1 MTAKPPVPS
10 KPPFPGVEAIREALR
25 ELIPEGLDVD
35 NCEAG
40 YIVGYSRGFTATQT
54 VARLEAEVAELNVKL
69 ECAESCLAE
78 NIAQRNDADARA
90 NRLEAEVA
98 ELRELVEDMRGRAE
112 SKLHQAADALQDQV
126 LGRLPRRTPE
136 LTERVA
142 RLIYE
147 IKYPARQDWDSMQD
161 EKRDDF
167 RHYARLLFDLVLG
180 KEPRRVCAGSL
191 YCDREDTMRV
201 QVSPT
206 EWRHLCPEHVN
217 IYGKEPSDET
227 S

>member
-1 MTAKPPVPS
+1 MTA

-25 ELIPEGLDVD
+25 ALIPEGLDVD